1 MNAFLSK
8 RDGYTEQRK
17 RAIRA
22 LAGKIDRE
30 EEAPIHWLLI
40 ALVCAVLFGIAV
52 AVGIPEIVAVVL
64 N

>member
-30 EEAPIHWLLI
+30 DEAPIHWLLI
-40 ALVCAVLFGIAV
+40 VMVCAMLFGIGF
-52 AVGIPEIVAVVL
+52 AVGIPEIVAGVL
-64 N
+64 K